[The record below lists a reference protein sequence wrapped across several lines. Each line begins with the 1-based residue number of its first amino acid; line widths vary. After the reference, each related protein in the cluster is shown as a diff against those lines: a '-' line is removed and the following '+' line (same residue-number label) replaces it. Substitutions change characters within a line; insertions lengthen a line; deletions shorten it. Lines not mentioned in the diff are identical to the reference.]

1 MTKTYQPM
9 FSESYLRAEFAIEF
23 SRFKGSEAEV
33 DLIDKLERWKD
44 RKSTLTETQEEGA
57 FLDTFFKNLW
67 GYYAN
72 GETKAGEGFARY
84 PKYRI
89 EGAGQSGGSGEAD
102 LALGWFGRE
111 DDNIPPTPQVLCEF
125 KDIRS
130 NLDARQNRKG
140 NTRSPVKQCG
150 DYLREAGKELY
161 GNEAI
166 QPTWGIVTDMNEF
179 RLYWRNRMPA
189 QYQRFVIR
197 TTTGDDVVSL
207 LAQTEQASFQ
217 RFLFMKLFDADMLLT
232 TGGDS
237 PLLKLLHKQWVR
249 EKEIENDFYKEY
261 KEYRERLYNTLVAY
275 NDEFD
280 GTRGRLVRLAQ
291 KLIDRC
297 IFVLFCEDMGE
308 ALSFPPNALRDFLKE
323 FSKADWYDPNAQDVW
338 NKLKELFRAMD
349 RGAIFLDKRINRF
362 NGGLFEAD
370 RDLDELFI
378 PNHVFCEKL
387 QGESAETIKQHP
399 RTLLYLSA
407 VYNFGTSGA
416 GENAITLYTL
426 GRIFEQSITE
436 LEAMEAEAEGRIS
449 LTKIEKRKRDGVY
462 YTPEWV
468 VQHIVEETIG
478 TRLQEIRDEL
488 GWSIEIEGDDDYVRK
503 QKDLPPSSRSQ
514 KFNNHVEAVKAYKE
528 RLDNFKVCDP
538 SCGSGAFLIHVLEY
552 LLKERLKVTAE
563 IDRVTRQGEGLFE
576 SNTELEI
583 REILSRNIYG
593 VDINPSSIE
602 ITKLALWLHTAKP
615 DQALCDLDEN
625 IMDGNS
631 LIGPE
636 FGKFKQLSLLSADK
650 QEEINVFDWE
660 ATFPKVFDNSNPDGP
675 GFDCIVGNPPYVK
688 LQNFRKKYAE
698 MADFLRKGKKED
710 GTAVYQSTQKSNFDL
725 FLPFIEKAIHL
736 LNSRGRM
743 GYIAPS
749 LWRYNKYGAGLRKFL
764 HDGKHLDRWID
775 FGSYQVFEAA
785 TTYTALQ
792 FYSNTPK
799 DEVRFVYAHDGALSD
814 TPDWEAQN
822 WRMPYKQLPETDP
835 WVFVPGH
842 ERKLIH
848 RLQKSCMRLDDPKLT
863 SAIFQGLITSA
874 DYVYHQKKIGTN
886 KYLHKPKTG
895 DPYEVT
901 IEDTIM
907 RPLVSGHETK
917 RYMAPDT
924 DIYILFPYV
933 ITDGKVSLIPAA
945 EMQANYP
952 HAWAHLLSYED
963 DLKKRE
969 ASLDNEGNF
978 ELDETGNLKKAPFN
992 DDQWYRF
999 GRHQNIDK
1007 QDVQKLIV
1015 AQTVPNMRV
1024 FSDENGAYCLNN
1036 ARVNGILP
1044 VNPGDYYFL
1053 FGVMNSH
1060 MIDWVFRRIAKPKD
1074 GGFFEANR
1082 QFIAP
1087 LPMPTAST
1095 AQKQDIGNRAR
1106 ALQDLHSKRRDKLK
1120 ALEKRYA
1127 ACTKK
1132 KRSED
1137 WLFPQAG
1144 TLDEWKELAPGNMQ
1158 AREKAKWAKEQRELK
1173 LEEFREHIEAR
1184 LSPSAE
1190 LEARYD
1196 DGELRFLIDGVPVI
1210 EDVYVSDAD
1219 GQHIL
1224 TFWQHLARTLS
1235 ITEKFKAKKLADN
1248 LRTTPMTG
1256 NAELSAQIADLSN
1269 DIDTLNQNITARETA
1284 LNEAIYNLYRL
1295 SNDERAIVE
1304 AVS

>member
-1 MTKTYQPM
+1 MTKTYQPL
-9 FSESYLRAEFAIEF
+9 FSDAYLRAAFANEYAQF
-23 SRFKGSEAEV
+23 QGSEEERA
-33 DLIDKLERWKD
+33 LIKTLQNWQD
-44 RKSTLTETQEEGA
+44 RASTLTETQEEGA
-57 FLDTFFKNLW
+57 FLDTFYKQLW
-67 GYYAN
+67 GFYAN
-72 GETKAGEGFARY
+72 GETKAGEGFTRY

-89 EGAGQSGGSGEAD
+89 DGAGQSGGSGEAD

-207 LAQTEQASFQ
+207 LAQTEQSSFQ
-217 RFLFMKLFDADMLLT
+217 RFLFMKLFRADMLLT

-237 PLLKLLHKQWVR
+237 SLLKLLHKQWVL

-261 KEYRERLYNTLVAY
+261 KAYRERLYNTLVAY
-275 NDEFD
+275 NGDFD

-323 FSKADWYDPNAQDVW
+323 FSKAHWYDPNSQDVW

-349 RGAIFLDKRINRF
+349 RGEKFLDKRINRF

-370 RDLDELFI
+370 RELDGLFI
-378 PNHVFCEKL
+378 PNQVFCEKL
-387 QGESAETIKQHP
+387 QGENVETIKQHP
-399 RTLLYLSA
+399 CTLLYLSA

-449 LTKIEKRKRDGVY
+449 LTEIEKRKRDGVF

-503 QKDLPPSSRSQ
+503 QKDLPPSNRSQ

-528 RLDNFKVCDP
+528 RLNNFKVCDP
-538 SCGSGAFLIHVLEY
+538 ACGSGAFLIHVLEY

-576 SNTELEI
+576 ANTEQEI

-625 IMDGNS
+625 IVDGNS

-650 QEEINVFDWE
+650 KEEINVFDWE
-660 ATFPKVFDNSNPDGP
+660 STFPKVFDDNNPDGP

-698 MADFLRKGKKED
+698 MADFLRNGKKED
-710 GTAVYQSTQKSNFDL
+710 GTPVYQSTQKSNFDL

-749 LWRYNKYGAGLRKFL
+749 LWRYNEYGAGLRKFL

-775 FGSYQVFEAA
+775 FGSYQVFESA

-814 TPDWEAQN
+814 TPDWEDPN
-822 WRMPYKQLPETDP
+822 WRMPYRQLPVTDP

-848 RLQKSCMRLDDPKLT
+848 RLQKSCMRLDDPKV
-863 SAIFQGLITSA
+863 SAIFVGVQTNANKI
-874 DYVYHQKKIGTN
+874 YHLKRIGNHT
-886 KYLHKPKTG
+886 YL
-895 DPYEVT
+895 YEPDKGEGQEFS
-901 IEDTIM
+901 IEDEIM
-907 RPLVSGHETK
+907 RPLVSGTEAK
-917 RYMAPDT
+917 RYVSPNNEKH
-924 DIYILFPYV
+924 ILFPYKV
-933 ITDGKVSLIPAA
+933 TEDGYSLYA
-945 EMQANYP
+945 EDEMKKLFP
-952 HAWAHLLSYED
+952 KAWQYLKSVED
-963 DLKKRE
+963 GLRARENGKGDDDEKWWGWIYLK
-969 ASLDNEGNF
+969 
-978 ELDETGNLKKAPFN
+978 
-992 DDQWYRF
+992 
-999 GRHQNIDK
+999 NIEK
-1007 QDVQKLIV
+1007 QGLPKLMV
-1015 AQTVPNMRV
+1015 AQTVPEIRV
-1024 FSDENGAYCLNN
+1024 SPDARGAYCLDNV
-1036 ARVNGILP
+1036 RVNGILP
-1044 VNPGDYYFL
+1044 KNQEGFYYL
-1053 FGVMNSH
+1053 LGILNSH
-1060 MIDWVFRRIAKPKD
+1060 LTNWLFKRIAKPKD
-1074 GGFFEANR
+1074 NGFFEANR

-1087 LPMPTAST
+1087 LPIPKASG
-1095 AQKQDIGNRAR
+1095 AQKKDIGDRAQT
-1106 ALQDLHSKRRDKLK
+1106 LQELHTKRRDKLK

-1127 ACTKK
+1127 ACAEK

-1144 TLDEWKELAPGNMQ
+1144 TQDDWKEQAPDDMQ
-1158 AREKAKWAKEQRELK
+1158 AREKTKWAKEQRKLK
-1173 LEEFREHIEAR
+1173 LEECLEHIEAR

-1210 EDVYVSDAD
+1210 ENVYVNDAD
-1219 GQHIL
+1219 GRHIL
-1224 TFWQHLARTLS
+1224 TYWQHLARTLS
-1235 ITEKFKAKKLADN
+1235 ITEKFKAKTLADK

-1256 NAELSAQIADLSN
+1256 NADLSAQIADLSN
-1269 DIDTLNQNITARETA
+1269 DVDTLNQHITVRETE
-1284 LNEAIYNLYRL
+1284 LNEVVYKLFKL
-1295 SNDERAIVE
+1295 TPVERQMVE
-1304 AVS
+1304 G

>member
-1 MTKTYQPM
+1 MTKTYQPL
-9 FSESYLRAEFAIEF
+9 FSDSYLHAALADEYAM
-23 SRFKGSEAEV
+23 FKGSEAEKS
-33 DLIDKLERWKD
+33 LITTLINWQNRAQN
-44 RKSTLTETQEEGA
+44 LTETQEEGA
-57 FLDTFFKNLW
+57 FLDSFFKGVW

-72 GETKAGEGFARY
+72 GETKAGEGFTCY
-84 PKYRI
+84 PKFRVA
-89 EGAGQSGGSGEAD
+89 GAGQSGGSGEAD

-111 DDNIPPTPQVLCEF
+111 EDNIPPIPQVLCEF

-179 RLYWRNRMPA
+179 RLYWRNRMPS

-207 LAQTEQASFQ
+207 LAQTEEASFQ
-217 RFLFMKLFDADMLLT
+217 RFLFMKLFHSDMLLT

-237 PLLKLLHKQWVR
+237 PLLKLLHKQWVL

-261 KEYRERLYNTLVAY
+261 KAYRERVYNALVAY
-275 NDEFD
+275 NDDFD

-349 RGAIFLDKRINRF
+349 QGEKFLDKRINRF

-370 RDLDELFI
+370 KELDGLFI

-407 VYNFGTSGA
+407 VYNFGTSGT

-436 LEAMEAEAEGRIS
+436 LEAMEAEAEGRVS
-449 LTKIEKRKRDGVY
+449 LTEIEKRKRDGVY

-478 TRLQEIRDEL
+478 TRLQEIRDAL
-488 GWSIEIEGDDDYVRK
+488 GWSIEIEGDDGYVRK
-503 QKDLPPSSRSQ
+503 QKNLPPSSRSQ
-514 KFNNHVEAVKAYKE
+514 KFNAHVDAVKAYKE
-528 RLDNFKVCDP
+528 RLNNFKVCDP
-538 SCGSGAFLIHVLEY
+538 ACGSGAFLIHVLEY

-563 IDRVTRQGEGLFE
+563 IGRVTRQGEELFE
-576 SNTELEI
+576 ANTEQEI

-625 IMDGNS
+625 IVDGNS

-636 FGKFKQLSLLSADK
+636 FGNFKQLSLLSADK

-660 ATFPKVFDNSNPDGP
+660 ATFPKVFDDKNPDGP

-698 MADFLRKGKKED
+698 MADFLRNGKNED
-710 GTAVYQSTQKSNFDL
+710 GTPVYQSTQKSNFDL

-749 LWRYNKYGAGLRKFL
+749 LWRYNEYGEGLRKFL

-799 DEVRFVYAHDGALSD
+799 DEVRFVYAHDGAVSD
-814 TPDWEAQN
+814 TPDWDDQN
-822 WRMPYKQLPETDP
+822 WRMPYDQLPRTEP

-842 ERKLIH
+842 ERKLIR
-848 RLQKSCMRLDDPKLT
+848 RLQEACVPLNDSKVSTIFVGVQTNANKIYHLKRIGNDTYLYEPDKDV
-863 SAIFQGLITSA
+863 AI
-874 DYVYHQKKIGTN
+874 
-886 KYLHKPKTG
+886 
-895 DPYEVT
+895 EVAV
-901 IEDTIM
+901 EDKIM
-907 RPLVSGHETK
+907 RPLVSGTEAK
-917 RYMAPDT
+917 RYVSPDGEKR
-924 DIYILFPYV
+924 ILFPYRV
-933 ITDGKVSLIPAA
+933 KGADYSLFTEI
-945 EMQANYP
+945 EMKKWFPN
-952 HAWAHLLSYED
+952 AWKY
-963 DLKKRE
+963 LKSVEEELRARGNGE
-969 ASLDNEGNF
+969 VDN
-978 ELDETGNLKKAPFN
+978 DEKWWGWIYLK
-992 DDQWYRF
+992 
-999 GRHQNIDK
+999 NIDK
-1007 QDVQKLIV
+1007 QGLPKLMV
-1015 AQTVPNMRV
+1015 AQTVPEMRV
-1024 FSDENGAYCLNN
+1024 SPDEGGDYCLDNV
-1036 ARVNGILP
+1036 RVNGILP
-1044 VNPGDYYFL
+1044 AHQQDFYYL
-1053 FGVMNSH
+1053 LGILNSH
-1060 MIDWVFRRIAKPKD
+1060 LVNWVFRRIAKPKD
-1074 GGFFEANR
+1074 NGFFEANR

-1087 LPMPTAST
+1087 LPMPKASA
-1095 AQKQDIGNRAR
+1095 AQKQDIDDRAR
-1106 ALQDLHSKRRDKLK
+1106 TLQDLHTKRRDKLK
-1120 ALEKRYA
+1120 ALEKRYS
-1127 ACTKK
+1127 ACAVK

-1137 WLFPQAG
+1137 WLFPQVGA
-1144 TLDEWKELAPGNMQ
+1144 LDHWKAEAPDDMQ
-1158 AREKAKWAKEQRELK
+1158 AREKTKWAKEQRKLK
-1173 LEEFREHIEAR
+1173 LEECLEHIEAR
-1184 LSPSAE
+1184 LSPSSE

-1196 DGELRFLIDGVPVI
+1196 DGELRFLVDGVLVI
-1210 EDVYVSDAD
+1210 ENVYVNDAD

-1224 TFWQHLARTLS
+1224 TYWLHLARTLS
-1235 ITEKFKAKKLADN
+1235 ITEKFKAKTLADK

-1256 NAELSAQIADLSN
+1256 NADLSAQINDLSN
-1269 DIDTLNQNITARETA
+1269 DIDGLNRDIRAREIA
-1284 LNEAIYNLYRL
+1284 LNEAVYEIYGL
-1295 SNDERAIVE
+1295 SDEDRAIVE
-1304 AVS
+1304 GMA